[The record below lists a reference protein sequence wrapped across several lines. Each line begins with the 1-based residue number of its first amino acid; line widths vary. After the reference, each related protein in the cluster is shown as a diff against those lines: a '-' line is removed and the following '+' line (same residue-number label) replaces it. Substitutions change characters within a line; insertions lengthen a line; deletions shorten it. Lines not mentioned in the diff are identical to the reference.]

1 MHDDTDIPDGFV
13 SQTLLTHLGELRR
26 RLLWCFVALALG
38 TLICYVFVTDI
49 YSFLVQPLAT
59 AMGPHDTQRLI
70 YTSLGEAFLAYMKV
84 SLFAGLFLTF
94 PFIAIQIWRF
104 LTPGL
109 YSAEKRVILPFL
121 IATPILFF
129 LGGAMVYYVILPLAL
144 PFFLSF
150 QSFDTALPIQLE
162 ARVADY
168 LDLVMTLIFAF
179 GVCFQLPVI
188 MMALARIGQVTA
200 HGMRRWRRYVVII
213 IFVLAAIVTPPD
225 VISQTSLAIPMYL
238 LYEISI
244 LLVWRME
251 RQRAAGKVDH
261 DPPPPP

>member
-1 MHDDTDIPDGFV
+1 MAHDLPPDLV
-13 SQTLLTHLGELRR
+13 PQTLMTHLGELRR
-26 RLLWCFVALALG
+26 RLLWCFAALG
-38 TLICYVFVTDI
+38 IATLVSYIYVEDI
-49 YSFLVQPLAT
+49 YSFLVRPLAH

-84 SLFAGLFLTF
+84 ALFAGLFVTF
-94 PFIAIQIWRF
+94 PVMATQLWRF

-109 YSAEKRVILPFL
+109 YSAERQVILPFL
-121 IATPILFF
+121 VATPILF
-129 LGGAMVYYVILPLAL
+129 LMGAAMVYYVILPLAL

-150 QSFDTALPIQLE
+150 QSVNTALPIQLE

-168 LDLVMTLIFAF
+168 LDLVMTLVFAF
-179 GVCFQLPVI
+179 GLCFQLPVI

-200 HGMRRWRRYVVII
+200 HGMRRWRRYVIVVIFFI
-213 IFVLAAIVTPPD
+213 AAIVTPPD

-238 LYEISI
+238 LYEITI

-251 RQRAAGKVDH
+251 RQRDKKGVDH